1 MESASSRVSR
11 ACFARFVMM
20 NEGSM
25 QASRKIATFAVFLL
39 FVLTTLRTLGQHQV
53 SPADGKIVT
62 TSSIAQEQE
71 EPDVKATTASVD
83 AAWNMLTTASHKA
96 TQTRI
101 ITMAALGTMGNDA
114 RAAKLIRE
122 CMNDKEL
129 EVRTAAI
136 LAAGQTKN
144 RALIPALRE
153 RLHDPEPGAVFTA
166 AVTLWKMNDHSGE
179 DFLRDVADGDR
190 RAKPGLVH
198 GAKNDVNKEL
208 HNPKA
213 LTDLGATTGAS
224 LLLGPFGFGVKAFE
238 YMVKSGSDPA
248 RAAAIDLLAQSH
260 GPGIDAELV
269 DALSDKDEAVRA
281 AAAKALGERHDVSA
295 MKQIGALFN
304 DPKLPVRLFAAAAY
318 INLSRGGA
326 HRA

>member
-1 MESASSRVSR
+1 
-11 ACFARFVMM
+11 
-20 NEGSM
+20 M
-25 QASRKIATFAVFLL
+25 QASRKINTLTVLFALI
-39 FVLTTLRTLGQHQV
+39 LTASRTLAQHQL

-62 TSSIAQEQE
+62 SGAAAQEQE
-71 EPDVKATTASVD
+71 EPEVWSSTASVD
-83 AAWNMLTTASHKA
+83 AAWNMLTTATTKE
-96 TQTRI
+96 TQTHI
-101 ITMAALGTMGNDA
+101 IALAALGTMGSDA

-122 CMNDKEL
+122 GMNDKEL

-153 RLHDPEPGAVFTA
+153 RLHDPEPQAVFSA
-166 AVTLWKMNDHSGE
+166 AVTLWKMNDRSGE

-213 LTDLGATTGAS
+213 LTNLGATTGAS
-224 LLLGPFGFGVKAFE
+224 LLLGPFGFGVRAFE

-248 RAAAIDLLAQSH
+248 RAAAIDLLGQSH
-260 GPGIDAELV
+260 APGIDAELV